1 MEDIINSHKI
11 LAGSLK
17 KREYLQNVAY
27 EQTTC
32 PIFSNEAVS
41 RSKLNISKKK
51 CNFYLL
57 IYLFMDKLRML
68 PAAQTRRGMMGFSD
82 NKLEEMRKQVV
93 TGKSQADL
101 LPRFLVEVQE

>member
-1 MEDIINSHKI
+1 M
-11 LAGSLK
+11 
-17 KREYLQNVAY
+17 
-27 EQTTC
+27 
-32 PIFSNEAVS
+32 
-41 RSKLNISKKK
+41 
-51 CNFYLL
+51 L